1 MSFDKLYLGGNI
13 TDLDL
18 GKTFEKY
25 IEVVF
30 NFEDEYGEQKT
41 VLYSTAD
48 DWMPNH
54 NYSVNDIVAYETSFY
69 TCKTA
74 HTSGSS
80 FDSSKW
86 DEKKTDAQVLE
97 ITMPVLT
104 DSVYAQQI
112 AQNVLTALN
121 QGQHRPYTA
130 REAVLDPAFQLGD
143 GVTMTD
149 FYSIIGTATEVCDAL
164 YTVGISAKGRDET
177 EDEFVYKPTTEKN
190 LQRQITKTRSSF
202 KIGIDGIE
210 ALVTGLAPDW
220 APGTQYQVRDL
231 VKRNGVYYT
240 CTTAHTSGSSF
251 DSSKWSEGTDQAT
264 LQNSIKLNIADG
276 LVLSSDAGSDENS
289 CYIQLKYGNITL
301 FAQDIYMN
309 KVRADSLS
317 AQTINA
323 EDVDIAGT
331 LEFYGSLNHP
341 GFESNHNYNSGD
353 IILATARA
361 TDWSGLS
368 EDITGLWECT
378 TAHNSSEFSFTMDY
392 SLGRWTYYGPEGTP
406 QLGGYMGFGSGND
419 GTSQPTKGVVM
430 ASSKKNDY
438 GSGDHYIITT
448 SSGVRLQSG
457 STALYLAGGH
467 IKYSVDGTNFQDL
480 GYAVF
485 S

>member
-1 MSFDKLYLGGNI
+1 MSFDKLYLGGNV

-30 NFEDEYGEQKT
+30 NFEGIDGEQQT
-41 VLYSTAD
+41 VLYSPAAD
-48 DWMPNH
+48 WTPNH
-54 NYSVNDIVAYETSFY
+54 RYSVGDIVAYETSFY
-69 TCKTA
+69 TCKTT

-80 FDSSKW
+80 FDTSKW

-97 ITMPVLT
+97 MTMPVLT
-104 DSVYAQQI
+104 DSEYARQI

-121 QGQHRPYTA
+121 RGRHHPYTA

-143 GVTMTD
+143 GVTMTN

-164 YTVGISAKGRDET
+164 YTVDISAQGRDET
-177 EDEFVYKPTTEKN
+177 EDEFLYKSQAEKN
-190 LQRQITKTRSSF
+190 LQRQITKTRSF
-202 KIGIDGIE
+202 LKIGIDGIT
-210 ALVTGLAPDW
+210 ALVEGLAPEWKPD
-220 APGTQYQVRDL
+220 TKYELRDL
-231 VKRNGVYYT
+231 VTYNGLCYT
-240 CTTAHTSGSSF
+240 CTAAHTSGSSF
-251 DSSKWSEGTDQAT
+251 DPSKWSEGIDQAT
-264 LQNSIKLNIADG
+264 LQNAIKLNIADG

-323 EDVDIAGT
+323 EDVDVAGT

-341 GFESNHNYNSGD
+341 GFESNHYYRIGD
-353 IILATARA
+353 IVLATARA
-361 TDWSGLS
+361 TDWSGLT
-368 EDITGLWECT
+368 EDITGLWQCN

-392 SLGRWTYYGPEGTP
+392 SLGNWTYYGDEGSPE
-406 QLGGYMGFGSGND
+406 LGGYMGFGTGNN
-419 GTSQPTKGVVM
+419 GTSQPTKGVIM
-430 ASSKKNDY
+430 ASSKKSSY
-438 GSGDHYIITT
+438 GSGDHYVITT
-448 SSGVRLQSG
+448 DSGVRLQSG
-457 STALYLAGGH
+457 STAFYLAGGN
-467 IKYSVDGTNFQDL
+467 IKYSLDGTNFQDL